1 MRLSGHLGVLL
12 GNAFGRI
19 NHDNAHISALYRQ
32 QRTHDREF
40 LDFLV
45 HLALLTDTG
54 GVDERKLTVGV
65 VHIGVYAVA
74 GRTGDIGNDNTFLAE
89 HAVEQAGLADVR
101 LADEGHTNAVRVL
114 LFLVCRREVFV
125 SRIQQLTDTI
135 AMQRRNTVRLAQTEV
150 VELIKLRRRITR
162 LVALVDSQHE
172 WLARA
177 QQHGRNV
184 LIGGSNAGAQVGDQN
199 NDIRMRDR
207 SLCLKAHELQNLV
220 IVRRLNAAGVD
231 DGEITTAPVAVSV
244 QAVAGNARRI
254 LNDGKPLARQAVEQ
268 LRLADVRTADNRN
281 NRLCHKFPLL

>member
-1 MRLSGHLGVLL
+1 MRIVYGSINAVARRA
-12 GNAFGRI
+12 GNVR
-19 NHDNAHISALYRQ
+19 D
-32 QRTHDREF
+32 D
-40 LDFLV
+40 D
-45 HLALLTDTG
+45 ALL
-54 GVDERKLTVGV
+54 
-65 VHIGVYAVA
+65 AQ
-74 GRTGDIGNDNTFLAE
+74 

-101 LADEGHTNAVRVL
+101 LADQSNADALVVL
-114 LFLVCRREVFV
+114 FLLVCRREMLV
-125 SRIQQLTDTI
+125 SRIEQLAHAVAVQSGD
-135 AMQRRNTVRLAQTEV
+135 AERLAQTEV

-172 WLARA
+172 RLARA

-184 LIGGSNAGAQVGDQN
+184 LIGGSNAGAQVSDQN

-207 SLCLKAHELQNLV
+207 SLRLKAHELQNLV

-268 LRLADVRTADNRN
+268 LRLADVRTADDRN
-281 NRLCHKFPLL
+281 NRLCHNFPLL